1 MVFEVLFTCII
12 IQYIY
17 YKFRNMSVSPEYFAS
32 LPDML
37 FPLIFEF
44 ANDGATRLVYHP
56 KKKCFVEKINKNFT
70 ALKKALQFK
79 IDNPP
84 HFDVDDPNFD
94 FEIGTTELDMIENLT
109 FKYPLKLRLR
119 EGCRDQFFIND
130 GYLELMFSFSKS
142 FNGYKTTKCEIALPM
157 CYHQNIGRAAA
168 HYKNQCKKKLSKK
181 DFYHAKYMYK
191 NFKTFKNSE
200 DVVFV

>member
-1 MVFEVLFTCII
+1 MTEQTSL
-12 IQYIY
+12 
-17 YKFRNMSVSPEYFAS
+17 FAS
-32 LPDML
+32 LPEML

-44 ANDGATRLVYHP
+44 ANDGAMRLVYHP

-70 ALKKALQFK
+70 LLKKALQFK

-84 HFDVDDPNFD
+84 YWDVDDPNFD

-119 EGCRDQFFIND
+119 EGCRDQFFTND
-130 GYLELMFSFSKS
+130 GYLELMFSFTKS
-142 FNGYKTTKCEIALPM
+142 FNSYTTTKCEIALPM
-157 CYHQNIGRAAA
+157 YYHQNIGRVAA

-181 DFYHAKYMYK
+181 DFYHSKYMYK

-200 DVVFV
+200 DVVFC

>member
-1 MVFEVLFTCII
+1 MVFFENVGWYNNNII
-12 IQYIY
+12 LLTMTEQT
-17 YKFRNMSVSPEYFAS
+17 SLFAS

-37 FPLIFEF
+37 FTLIFEF
-44 ANDGATRLVYHP
+44 ANDGAMRLVYHP
-56 KKKCFVEKINKNFT
+56 KKKCFVEKINPYFAVLKN
-70 ALKKALQFK
+70 ALQFK

-84 HFDVDDPNFD
+84 HWDVDDPNFD

-119 EGCRDQFFIND
+119 EGCRDQFFTND
-130 GYLELMFSFSKS
+130 EYLELMFSFSKS

-157 CYHQNIGRAAA
+157 YYHQNIGRVAA

-191 NFKTFKNSE
+191 AFKTFKNSE
-200 DVVFV
+200 DVVFC